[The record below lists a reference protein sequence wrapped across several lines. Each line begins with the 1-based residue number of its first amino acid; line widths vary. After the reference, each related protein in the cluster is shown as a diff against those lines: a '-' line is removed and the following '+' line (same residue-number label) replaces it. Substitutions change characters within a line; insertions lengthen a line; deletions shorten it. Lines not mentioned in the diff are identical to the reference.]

1 MIQYY
6 Y

>member
-6 Y
+6 F